1 MTDHFSLIAAHQPV
15 SNDLIL
21 LVDDEPSII
30 QLSQMYLEREGF
42 RVDSARDGESALGAV
57 ERLRPALVVLDVML
71 PKLDGFEV
79 CRRLRAS
86 ETDPAI
92 LMLTARDEDIDKILG
107 LELGA
112 DDYLT
117 KPFNPRELVAR
128 VKAILRRGD
137 RKDTDAH
144 KPVRIGDLVIDP
156 ARREAR
162 FSDSSLDLRTQE
174 FDLLLTLAEHRG
186 LVLSREQ
193 ILQKAWGFDFYGQ
206 TRTVDVH
213 VAHLRKKME
222 GSSVRIE
229 TVTGVG
235 YKLVPNDEP

>member
-1 MTDHFSLIAAHQPV
+1 MP
-15 SNDLIL
+15 NELIL

-30 QLSQMYLEREGF
+30 QLARMYLEREGF
-42 RVDSARDGESALGAV
+42 RVQSVSDGEAALNQVAQQH
-57 ERLRPALVVLDVML
+57 PALVVLDVML

-86 ETDPAI
+86 QNSAAI

-137 RKDTDAH
+137 RKEADTAQPIH
-144 KPVRIGDLVIDP
+144 IGDLMIDP
-156 ARREAR
+156 ARREVRLAALG
-162 FSDSSLDLRTQE
+162 LDLRAQE

-213 VAHLRKKME
+213 VAHLRRKIE
-222 GSSVRIE
+222 ESSVKIE

-235 YKLVPNDEP
+235 YKLVVSSA

>member
-1 MTDHFSLIAAHQPV
+1 MTSE
-15 SNDLIL
+15 LIL

-30 QLSQMYLEREGF
+30 QLSRMYFERDGF
-42 RVDSARDGESALGAV
+42 RVHEIGDGEAALEAV
-57 ERLRPALVVLDVML
+57 AKYRPALIVLDVML

-79 CRRLRAS
+79 CRKLRAGGDQ
-86 ETDPAI
+86 TPI
-92 LMLTARDEDIDKILG
+92 IMLTARDEDIDKILG

-128 VKAILRRGD
+128 VKAILRRGE
-137 RKDTDAH
+137 RKDVDVPKATQL
-144 KPVRIGDLVIDP
+144 GDLSIDP
-156 ARREAR
+156 ARREVR
-162 FSDSSLDLRTQE
+162 LNDRTLDLRTQE

-213 VAHLRKKME
+213 IAHLRRKLE
-222 GSSVRIE
+222 GSQVKIE
-229 TVTGVG
+229 TV
-235 YKLVPNDEP
+235 

>member
-1 MTDHFSLIAAHQPV
+1 M
-15 SNDLIL
+15 NELIL
-21 LVDDEPSII
+21 LVDDEPSIV
-30 QLSQMYLEREGF
+30 QLGRLYLEREGF
-42 RVDSARDGESALGAV
+42 RIESASDGELALDKAAHHH
-57 ERLRPALVVLDVML
+57 PALVVLDLML

-86 ETDPAI
+86 QNSIAI

-128 VKAILRRGD
+128 VKAILRRSE
-137 RKDTDAH
+137 RTVKKDDITPLQLGNLTIDA
-144 KPVRIGDLVIDP
+144 
-156 ARREAR
+156 ARREVR
-162 FSDSSLDLRTQE
+162 VVSQLLDLRTQE
-174 FDLLLTLAEHRG
+174 FDLLLALAEHRG

-213 VAHLRKKME
+213 VAHLRKKLE
-222 GSSVRIE
+222 NSSVKIE

-235 YKLVPNDEP
+235 YKLVVSP

>member
-1 MTDHFSLIAAHQPV
+1 MP
-15 SNDLIL
+15 NDLIL

-30 QLSQMYLEREGF
+30 QLSQMYLEREGY
-42 RVDSARDGESALGAV
+42 RIDAVKDGEAALSAV
-57 ERLRPALVVLDVML
+57 ERSHPALVVLDVML

-86 ETDPAI
+86 EADTAI

-128 VKAILRRGD
+128 VKAILRRGE
-137 RKDTDAH
+137 RKASDET
-144 KPVRIGDLVIDP
+144 KPVRIGDMVIDP

-162 FSDSSLDLRTQE
+162 LPDSTLDLRTQE

-186 LVLSREQ
+186 FVLSREQ

-222 GSSVRIE
+222 GSSVKIE

-235 YKLVPNDEP
+235 YKLVAS

>member
-1 MTDHFSLIAAHQPV
+1 MPSELVLI
-15 SNDLIL
+15 
-21 LVDDEPSII
+21 VDDEASIV
-30 QLSQMYLEREGF
+30 QLAQMYLEREGF
-42 RVDSARDGESALGAV
+42 RVKSAPDGEAALDAV
-57 ERLRPALVVLDVML
+57 GKLHPALIVLDVML

-79 CRRLRAS
+79 CKRLRQRD
-86 ETDPAI
+86 EPVAI
-92 LMLTARDEDIDKILG
+92 LMLTARDEDVDKILG

-137 RKDTDAH
+137 RGADAF
-144 KPVRIGDLVIDP
+144 PAPLQVGNLVIDP
-156 ARREAR
+156 ARREVHLGSR
-162 FSDSSLDLRTQE
+162 LLDLRTQE
-174 FDLLLTLAEHRG
+174 FDLLLTLAGARG
-186 LVLSREQ
+186 RVLTREQ
-193 ILQKAWGFDFYGQ
+193 LLQQAWGFDFYGQ

-213 VAHLRKKME
+213 VAHLRRKLE

-235 YKLVPNDEP
+235 YKLVVD